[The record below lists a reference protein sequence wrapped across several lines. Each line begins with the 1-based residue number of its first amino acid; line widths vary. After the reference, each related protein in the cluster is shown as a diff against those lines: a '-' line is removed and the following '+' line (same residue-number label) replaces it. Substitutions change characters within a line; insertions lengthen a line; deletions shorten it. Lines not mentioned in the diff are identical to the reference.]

1 MQDAR
6 KLNRIQE
13 IMSEIIPKFF
23 NPLKGKIPQQM
34 QVMTD
39 ATEQS
44 SAIYHRANASD
55 ARKLKPD

>member
-34 QVMTD
+34 QVMPQSRAQQCT
-39 ATEQS
+39 TEQMQVMPES
-44 SAIYHRANASD
+44 
-55 ARKLKPD
+55 